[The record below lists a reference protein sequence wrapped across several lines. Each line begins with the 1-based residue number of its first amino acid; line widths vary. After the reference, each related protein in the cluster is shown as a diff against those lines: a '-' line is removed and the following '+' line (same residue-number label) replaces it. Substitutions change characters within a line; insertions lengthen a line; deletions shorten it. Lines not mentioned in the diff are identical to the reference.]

1 MNSAYV
7 RNFYA
12 MSDSAVHEELE
23 ELEQDNTVKYFP
35 LLVNRSQ
42 YFFRRSKWDRISHWK
57 GNLSGQGR
65 NANEE
70 GLFWTKLNFFSYLS
84 RIKLL
89 DVKER
94 EKREKGD
101 QGKQSHRFDP
111 QFYLQIVILI
121 EHGIE
126 RGLVANDGCDHIA
139 VRMCCFS
146 HAFLIAS
153 CSLITTW
160 AILTLR
166 LTYNFFIKSNTPKSY
181 WYCRTLTGD
190 SF

>member
-1 MNSAYV
+1 M
-7 RNFYA
+7 
-12 MSDSAVHEELE
+12 
-23 ELEQDNTVKYFP
+23 
-35 LLVNRSQ
+35 
-42 YFFRRSKWDRISHWK
+42 
-57 GNLSGQGR
+57 
-65 NANEE
+65 
-70 GLFWTKLNFFSYLS
+70 
-84 RIKLL
+84 

-153 CSLITTW
+153 C
-160 AILTLR
+160 
-166 LTYNFFIKSNTPKSY
+166 KSY
-181 WYCRTLTGD
+181 NDLGNPD
-190 SF
+190 LAFNLQFLH